1 MYNFYLFLIIL
12 ATISPIAA
20 YNRSE
25 ILKDI
30 SIQNEVMF
38 TSVFLLILYGIY
50 QIVNKKSMMP
60 KFKKNDTLKYLIING
75 TLVAISLYMGGLIL
89 MRENVF
95 KYKTLQKSIY
105 LIILVIIA
113 VCVYKQHLT
122 LKTILGLLLTL
133 HKYLQYLIRFD

>member
-12 ATISPIAA
+12 AAISPIAA

-30 SIQNEVMF
+30 SIQNEVIF
-38 TSVFLLILYGIY
+38 TSVFLLILYGLY

-75 TLVAISLYMGGLIL
+75 ILVTISLYMGGLIL

-95 KYKTLQKSIY
+95 KYKALQKSIY

-122 LKTILGLLLTL
+122 LKTILGLLFI
-133 HKYLQYLIRFD
+133 LIGAYFIDINV

>member
-50 QIVNKKSMMP
+50 QIVNKKNMFP

-75 TLVAISLYMGGLIL
+75 TLVAISLYMGGIIL

-95 KYKTLQKSIY
+95 KYKALQKSIY

-122 LKTILGLLLTL
+122 LKTILGLLFILVGA
-133 HKYLQYLIRFD
+133 YFIDINV

>member
-1 MYNFYLFLIIL
+1 MYNFYIFLIIL

-38 TSVFLLILYGIY
+38 TSVFLLILYGLY
-50 QIVNKKSMMP
+50 QIVNKKSMIP

-75 TLVAISLYMGGLIL
+75 TLVTISLYLGGIIL

-95 KYKTLQKSIY
+95 KYKALQKSIY

-113 VCVYKQHLT
+113 VCVYKQQLT
-122 LKTILGLLLTL
+122 LKTILGLLFI
-133 HKYLQYLIRFD
+133 LIGAYFIDINV

>member
-1 MYNFYLFLIIL
+1 MYNFYIFLGIL
-12 ATISPIAA
+12 ATMSPISA

-38 TSVFLLILYGIY
+38 TSVFLLILYGLY
-50 QIVNKKSMMP
+50 QIVNKKKMLP

-75 TLVAISLYMGGLIL
+75 ILVSAALYMGGLIL

-105 LIILVIIA
+105 LIMLVIVA

-122 LKTILGLLLTL
+122 LKTILGLLFILIGA
-133 HKYLQYLIRFD
+133 YLIDINV

>member
-1 MYNFYLFLIIL
+1 MGIL

-20 YNRSE
+20 YNRSK

-30 SIQNEVMF
+30 SIPNEVMF
-38 TSVFLLILYGIY
+38 TSVFILILYGIY
-50 QIVNKKSMMP
+50 QIVNKKNMFP

-75 TLVAISLYMGGLIL
+75 VLVSIALYMGGLIL

-95 KYKTLQKSIY
+95 KYKALQKSIY
-105 LIILVIIA
+105 LIILVIVA

-122 LKTILGLLLTL
+122 LKTILGSLFILVGAYFIDITV
-133 HKYLQYLIRFD
+133 

>member
-1 MYNFYLFLIIL
+1 MYNFYIFLGIL

-20 YNRSE
+20 YNRSK

-30 SIQNEVMF
+30 SIPNEVMF
-38 TSVFLLILYGIY
+38 TSVFILILYGIY
-50 QIVNKKSMMP
+50 QIVNKKNMFP

-75 TLVAISLYMGGLIL
+75 VLVSIALYMGGLIL

-95 KYKTLQKSIY
+95 KYKALQKSIY
-105 LIILVIIA
+105 LIILVIVA

-122 LKTILGLLLTL
+122 LKTILGSLFILVGAYFIDITV
-133 HKYLQYLIRFD
+133 

>member
-75 TLVAISLYMGGLIL
+75 TLVAISLYMGGIIL

-95 KYKTLQKSIY
+95 KYKALQKSIY

-113 VCVYKQHLT
+113 VCVYKQQLT
-122 LKTILGLLLTL
+122 LKTILGLLFI
-133 HKYLQYLIRFD
+133 LIGAYFIDINV

>member
-50 QIVNKKSMMP
+50 QIVNKKNMFP

-75 TLVAISLYMGGLIL
+75 ILVSIALYMGGMIL

-105 LIILVIIA
+105 LIMLVIVA

-122 LKTILGLLLTL
+122 LKTILGLLFILMGAYFIDITV
-133 HKYLQYLIRFD
+133 

>member
-1 MYNFYLFLIIL
+1 MYNFYFFLIIL

-38 TSVFLLILYGIY
+38 TSVFILILYGIY
-50 QIVNKKSMMP
+50 QIVNKKNMFP

-75 TLVAISLYMGGLIL
+75 VLVSIALYMGGLIL

-95 KYKTLQKSIY
+95 KYKALQKSIY
-105 LIILVIIA
+105 LIILVIVA

-122 LKTILGLLLTL
+122 LKTILGSLFILVGAYFIDITV
-133 HKYLQYLIRFD
+133 

>member
-1 MYNFYLFLIIL
+1 MYNFYFFLIIL

-50 QIVNKKSMMP
+50 QIVNKKNMFP

-75 TLVAISLYMGGLIL
+75 ILVSIALYMGGMIL

-105 LIILVIIA
+105 LIMLVIVA

-122 LKTILGLLLTL
+122 LKTILGLLFILMGAYFIDITV
-133 HKYLQYLIRFD
+133 

>member
-1 MYNFYLFLIIL
+1 M
-12 ATISPIAA
+12 
-20 YNRSE
+20 
-25 ILKDI
+25 KDI

-50 QIVNKKSMMP
+50 QIVNKKNMFP

-75 TLVAISLYMGGLIL
+75 ILVSIALYMGGMIL

-105 LIILVIIA
+105 LIMLVIVA

-122 LKTILGLLLTL
+122 LKTILGLLFILMGAYFIDITV
-133 HKYLQYLIRFD
+133 

>member
-1 MYNFYLFLIIL
+1 MYNFYVFLIIL

-38 TSVFLLILYGIY
+38 TSVFLLILYGLY
-50 QIVNKKSMMP
+50 QIVNKKKMLP

-75 TLVAISLYMGGLIL
+75 ILVSAALYMGGLIL

-105 LIILVIIA
+105 LIMLVIVA

-122 LKTILGLLLTL
+122 FKTILGLFFI
-133 HKYLQYLIRFD
+133 LIGAYFIDITV

>member
-50 QIVNKKSMMP
+50 QIVNKKNMFP
-60 KFKKNDTLKYLIING
+60 KLKKKDTLKYLIVNG
-75 TLVAISLYMGGLIL
+75 ILVSVALYMGGMIL

-105 LIILVIIA
+105 LIMLVIVA
-113 VCVYKQHLT
+113 VCVYKQQLT
-122 LKTILGLLLTL
+122 FKTILGLLFILMGAYFIDITV
-133 HKYLQYLIRFD
+133 

>member
-1 MYNFYLFLIIL
+1 MGIL

-20 YNRSE
+20 YNRSK

-30 SIQNEVMF
+30 SIPNEVMF
-38 TSVFLLILYGIY
+38 TSVFILILYGIY
-50 QIVNKKSMMP
+50 QIVNKKNMFP

-75 TLVAISLYMGGLIL
+75 VLVSMALYMGGLIL

-95 KYKTLQKSIY
+95 KYKALQKSIY
-105 LIILVIIA
+105 LIILVIVA

-122 LKTILGLLLTL
+122 LKTILGSLFILVGAYFIDITV
-133 HKYLQYLIRFD
+133 

>member
-1 MYNFYLFLIIL
+1 MYNFYVFLIIL

-38 TSVFLLILYGIY
+38 TSVFILILYGIY
-50 QIVNKKSMMP
+50 QIVNKKSMIP

-75 TLVAISLYMGGLIL
+75 ILVSIALYMGGMIL

-105 LIILVIIA
+105 LIMLVIVA

-122 LKTILGLLLTL
+122 LKTILGLLFILMGAYFIDITV
-133 HKYLQYLIRFD
+133 

>member
-1 MYNFYLFLIIL
+1 MYNFYVFLIIL
-12 ATISPIAA
+12 ASISPIAA
-20 YNRSE
+20 YNRSK

-38 TSVFLLILYGIY
+38 TSVFILILYGIY
-50 QIVNKKSMMP
+50 QIVNKKNMFP

-75 TLVAISLYMGGLIL
+75 ILVSIALYMGGMIL

-105 LIILVIIA
+105 LIMLVIVA

-122 LKTILGLLLTL
+122 LKTILGLLFILMGAYFIDITV
-133 HKYLQYLIRFD
+133 

>member
-1 MYNFYLFLIIL
+1 MYNFYIFLGIL
-12 ATISPIAA
+12 ATMSPISA

-38 TSVFLLILYGIY
+38 TSAFLLILYGIY
-50 QIVNKKSMMP
+50 QIVNKKSMIP

-75 TLVAISLYMGGLIL
+75 ILVSIALYMGGLIL

-105 LIILVIIA
+105 LIMLVIVA

-122 LKTILGLLLTL
+122 LKTILGLLFILIGA
-133 HKYLQYLIRFD
+133 YLIDINV

>member
-122 LKTILGLLLTL
+122 LKTILGLLFI
-133 HKYLQYLIRFD
+133 LIGAYFIDINV

>member
-75 TLVAISLYMGGLIL
+75 TLVAISLYMGGIIL

-95 KYKTLQKSIY
+95 KYKALQKSIY

-122 LKTILGLLLTL
+122 LKTILGLLFILVGA
-133 HKYLQYLIRFD
+133 YFIDINV

>member
-1 MYNFYLFLIIL
+1 MYNFYIFLVIL

-50 QIVNKKSMMP
+50 QIVNKKGMMP

-75 TLVAISLYMGGLIL
+75 ILVAISLYMGGIIL

-95 KYKTLQKSIY
+95 KYKALQKSIY

-113 VCVYKQHLT
+113 VCVYKQQLT
-122 LKTILGLLLTL
+122 LKTILGLLFILVGA
-133 HKYLQYLIRFD
+133 YFIDINV